1 MNSLFLTVAK
11 SIKIGQNGFPRI
23 SISNI
28 CCFRFHI
35 RDVTGLD
42 GGEGVFSRM
51 HHDMENVIRGHDKKN
66 SDDT

>member
-1 MNSLFLTVAK
+1 MNSLFFTVAK
-11 SIKIGQNGFPRI
+11 WLSSDIYFPFDNY
-23 SISNI
+23 SI